1 METPMPSI
9 RTRPNA
15 RALAPVA
22 LALLL
27 VTSCGDRRSEG
38 TAGATTVGTPGT
50 TPDEGSPGEAQ
61 AEPQG
66 PPCPVEPVALELVK
80 ARSWSFAGGSPVE
93 AALYRTTLAFTG
105 CEHGPANELVL
116 RGTGARPERAL
127 SIAVA
132 VSGIGAELEPLASA
146 SLDASSWLDATHWA
160 LPVPLEY
167 PQPPDRD
174 WYAVIEQ
181 GGGTKLEAVS
191 LEPEFGCPCSGY
203 DRRFDRTLDYER
215 MDLRF
220 DPNADPPIVTEP
232 PGPLTDTAFDIR
244 WRSFYDQ
251 AGRFDSRSASG
262 DFRAVVV
269 IRGVEGEIDRLEIPV
284 ESIDLSGY
292 RLCNVPYPSG
302 LPAGHYTIEV
312 SLDIG
317 EGPHV
322 IECGVEDARANN
334 TASCEIEVSEC
345 ECPPNLGDLSI
356 TDLIAPA
363 QVPSGTPLEVSW
375 KTSYLGMC
383 GSHTGETGRV
393 VEQLKIAAIDGT
405 RAQQTTFDQIPT
417 IPLGSS
423 VDRLESVPLRM
434 PPGQYRVTVRLDP
447 VGKVEECAH
456 APKKNQRATAFFEV
470 VAAERDESGEKQ
482 EE

>member
-1 METPMPSI
+1 METPMIPFT
-9 RTRPNA
+9 TRPS
-15 RALAPVA
+15 APTLLPVV

-27 VTSCGDRRSEG
+27 VASCGERESDG
-38 TAGATTVGTPGT
+38 TAGATTASKPGT
-50 TPDEGSPGEAQ
+50 TPDQATTGEAQ
-61 AEPQG
+61 AVPAG
-66 PPCPVEPVALELVK
+66 PPCPVEPVALDFVET
-80 ARSWSFAGGSPVE
+80 RSWSFAGGGPVE
-93 AALYRTTLAFTG
+93 AALYRTTLTFEG

-116 RGTGARPERAL
+116 RGTGTRPEKAL
-127 SIAVA
+127 AIAVA
-132 VSGIGAELEPLASA
+132 ASGAGAELETLATA
-146 SLDASSWLDATHWA
+146 SLDAASWLDATHWA

-167 PQPPDRD
+167 PRSPDRD

-181 GGGTKLEAVS
+181 AGGTGFEAVS

-203 DRRFDRTLDYER
+203 DRRLDRTLDYER

-244 WRSFYDQ
+244 WRCFYDQ
-251 AGRFDSRSASG
+251 AGRFDSRSPSG

-269 IRGVEGEIDRLEIPV
+269 ILGAEGELDRLEIPV
-284 ESIDLSGY
+284 ESVDLSGY

-312 SLDIG
+312 SLDTG
-317 EGPHV
+317 DGPHV

-356 TDLIAPA
+356 TDLLAPA

-383 GSHTGETGRV
+383 GSHTGESGRV

-405 RAQQTTFDQIPT
+405 RAQQTTYDQIPT
-417 IPLGSS
+417 IALGSS
-423 VDRLESVPLRM
+423 VDRYESVPLRM
-434 PPGQYRVTVRLDP
+434 PPGQYRVTVRVDP
-447 VGKVEECAH
+447 VGKVEECVH

-470 VAAERDESGEKQ
+470 IAAEGEESGEEQ
-482 EE
+482 EK